1 MVQNFGRYC
10 IGLPSWYQKCPVS
23 PSSNRNLQKVY
34 KTNYFSIILHKNGS
48 VFVYDY
54 HRDWSKKL
62 RSWLESWMH
71 EDEVFMFFDHLVEE
85 PRKHVG
91 VNAPGIP
98 TNIKFTIPG
107 MGSFSADKTPYPKGT
122 LEYEFDP
129 GFVKRLDRM
138 EKLMEKQ
145 VESVDI
151 YARGMDQHMALIS
164 ALQDVAFSMRSSMND
179 LKDLFSKLFDKLE

>member
-10 IGLPSWYQKCPVS
+10 KGLPSWYRDCPVD

-34 KTNYFSIILHKNGS
+34 KTNYFSVIFHKNGS
-48 VFVYDY
+48 VFIYDY
-54 HRDWSKKL
+54 HKDWAKHL
-62 RSWLESWMH
+62 RRWLESWMH

-91 VNAPGIP
+91 VYAPGIP

-107 MGSFSADKTPYPKGT
+107 MGSFTADKTPYPKGT

-129 GFVKRLDRM
+129 GFVKRLGRM
-138 EKLMEKQ
+138 EKLMERQ
-145 VESVDI
+145 IESTGI
-151 YARGMDQHMALIS
+151 YAKGMEEHMSLIL
-164 ALQDVAFSMRSSMND
+164 ALQDVASSMRDSMSEF
-179 LKDLFSKLFDKLE
+179 KDLFAKLFEKLE

>member
-10 IGLPSWYQKCPVS
+10 VGLPSWYLKCPVS

-34 KTNYFSIILHKNGS
+34 KSNYFSVIFHKNGS
-48 VFVYDY
+48 IFVYDY
-54 HRDWSKKL
+54 HVDWAKYL
-62 RSWLESWMH
+62 RRWLEGWLH
-71 EDEVFMFFDHLVEE
+71 EDEVYLFFDNLVEE

-145 VESVDI
+145 IESTGI
-151 YARGMDQHMALIS
+151 YAKGMDQHMALIKS
-164 ALQDVAFSMRSSMND
+164 LQEVSEG
-179 LKDLFSKLFDKLE
+179 LKYAIDKLVEKFG

>member
-10 IGLPSWYQKCPVS
+10 VGLPSWYRGCPVE

-34 KTNYFSIILHKNGS
+34 KTNYFSVIFHKNGS

-54 HRDWSKKL
+54 HVDWAKYL
-62 RSWLESWMH
+62 RRWLESWM
-71 EDEVFMFFDHLVEE
+71 EELDVDLFFGYLVEE

-91 VNAPGIP
+91 VYAPGIP

-107 MGSFSADKTPYPKGT
+107 MGTFTADKTPYPKGT

-129 GFVKRLDRM
+129 GFVKRLGRM
-138 EKLMEKQ
+138 EKLMEQ
-145 VESVDI
+145 QIESTGI
-151 YARGMDQHMALIS
+151 YAKGMEEHMSLIL
-164 ALQDVAFSMRSSMND
+164 ALQDVASSMRDSMSEF
-179 LKDLFSKLFDKLE
+179 KDLFAKLFEKLE